1 MGVSISTK
9 KDPVNRSVDNGGEHI
24 ILGEGDSNP
33 IKEKESIEKAGNESS
48 EVVNSFSE
56 SSNGLDQS
64 FSQIKDRSLIL
75 QLPTSELDQKG
86 NNHNDDIS
94 GELAKNDE
102 ELKESECAPKVSETD
117 PAREQNT
124 KTSSLM
130 QNVFSMLGISKKTK
144 EDDESTPTEL
154 DEGLPEHQ
162 KLPHMEPVTESLDE
176 NTINRECILD
186 NQRIQLGQS
195 SEEEEK
201 NLMRIT
207 GEFPRFLVL
216 PIFYSTFFISGFIAK
231 LIPRKL
237 ESDQHGSRKTSP
249 TL

>member
-33 IKEKESIEKAGNESS
+33 IKEKESIEKAKESL

-94 GELAKNDE
+94 GELAKTDE
-102 ELKESECAPKVSETD
+102 ELKESECAPKASEPD
-117 PAREQNT
+117 SAREQNT

-186 NQRIQLGQS
+186 NQRIQLGQN

-237 ESDQHGSRKTSP
+237 ESGQHGSRKT
-249 TL
+249 

>member
-9 KDPVNRSVDNGGEHI
+9 KDPLNRSVDNGGEHI

-33 IKEKESIEKAGNESS
+33 IKEKESIEKAKESL

-86 NNHNDDIS
+86 VNHNDDKS

-102 ELKESECAPKVSETD
+102 ELKESECAPKVSDTD
-117 PAREQNT
+117 SAREQNT

-186 NQRIQLGQS
+186 NQRIQLGQN
-195 SEEEEK
+195 SEEEQK

-207 GEFPRFLVL
+207 GEFPRFAVL

-237 ESDQHGSRKTSP
+237 ESDQHGSRKT
-249 TL
+249 

>member
-33 IKEKESIEKAGNESS
+33 IKEKESIEKAKESL

-86 NNHNDDIS
+86 NNHHNDDIS

-117 PAREQNT
+117 SAREQNT

-176 NTINRECILD
+176 NTINRECILE
-186 NQRIQLGQS
+186 NERIQLGQS

-207 GEFPRFLVL
+207 GEFPRFPVL
-216 PIFYSTFFISGFIAK
+216 PIFY
-231 LIPRKL
+231 
-237 ESDQHGSRKTSP
+237 
-249 TL
+249 

>member
-1 MGVSISTK
+1 M
-9 KDPVNRSVDNGGEHI
+9 
-24 ILGEGDSNP
+24 
-33 IKEKESIEKAGNESS
+33 
-48 EVVNSFSE
+48 
-56 SSNGLDQS
+56 
-64 FSQIKDRSLIL
+64 
-75 QLPTSELDQKG
+75 DQKG

-102 ELKESECAPKVSETD
+102 ELKESEFAPKVSETD

>member
-33 IKEKESIEKAGNESS
+33 IKEKESIEKAKESL

-94 GELAKNDE
+94 GELTKNDE
-102 ELKESECAPKVSETD
+102 ELKESEFAPKVSETD

-237 ESDQHGSRKTSP
+237 ESDQPGSRKT
-249 TL
+249 

>member
-33 IKEKESIEKAGNESS
+33 IKEKESIEKAKESL

-102 ELKESECAPKVSETD
+102 ELKESEFAPKVSETD
-117 PAREQNT
+117 SAREQNT

-154 DEGLPEHQ
+154 DEVLPEHQ

-207 GEFPRFLVL
+207 GEFPRFAVL
-216 PIFYSTFFISGFIAK
+216 SFFYLTFFISGFIAK

-237 ESDQHGSRKTSP
+237 ESAQHGSRKTSP
-249 TL
+249 TV

>member
-33 IKEKESIEKAGNESS
+33 IKEKESIEKAKESL

-75 QLPTSELDQKG
+75 HLPTSELDQKG

-102 ELKESECAPKVSETD
+102 ELKESEFAPKVSETD

-154 DEGLPEHQ
+154 DEGLPQHQ

-207 GEFPRFLVL
+207 GEFPRFPVL
-216 PIFYSTFFISGFIAK
+216 PIFYLTFFISGFIAK

-237 ESDQHGSRKTSP
+237 ESAQHGSRKTSP